1 MEKIPRRIYQYRTI
15 LYSQRFSYEYKF
27 KYWEVNK
34 GYVKQGSVLHFGGVA
49 NRIVSSS
56 DNFTYK
62 KENVDFAVLK
72 MSKISLNKSANLSK
86 DLNLIEKNSG
96 DGGDFM
102 NTRIH
107 FGIVVKVENVI
118 IQKVKASFL
127 IVRVMSTLQE
137 REVVL

>member
-1 MEKIPRRIYQYRTI
+1 M
-15 LYSQRFSYEYKF
+15 
-27 KYWEVNK
+27 
-34 GYVKQGSVLHFGGVA
+34 KQGSVLHFGGVA

-56 DNFTYK
+56 DNFPYK

>member
-1 MEKIPRRIYQYRTI
+1 MNIINEFFVSFI
-15 LYSQRFSYEYKF
+15 LIKLYFKF
-27 KYWEVNK
+27 KVCRKIKFPLLWKFYFSKWK
-34 GYVKQGSVLHFGGVA
+34 FYFSA
-49 NRIVSSS
+49 DTS

>member
-1 MEKIPRRIYQYRTI
+1 
-15 LYSQRFSYEYKF
+15 
-27 KYWEVNK
+27 
-34 GYVKQGSVLHFGGVA
+34 
-49 NRIVSSS
+49 
-56 DNFTYK
+56 
-62 KENVDFAVLK
+62 
-72 MSKISLNKSANLSK
+72 
-86 DLNLIEKNSG
+86 
-96 DGGDFM
+96 M

>member
-1 MEKIPRRIYQYRTI
+1 MQPKSIILFFYGYILFFRRQ
-15 LYSQRFSYEYKF
+15 
-27 KYWEVNK
+27 
-34 GYVKQGSVLHFGGVA
+34 
-49 NRIVSSS
+49 
-56 DNFTYK
+56 
-62 KENVDFAVLK
+62 

-86 DLNLIEKNSG
+86 DLNLIEKILAMVEI
-96 DGGDFM
+96 FM